1 MPGHDI
7 IVIGTSAGGVEA
19 LRELVSSLPSDLP
32 ATIFIVIHLSPH
44 SASFLP
50 EILSNKMQKQDRG
63 GSLRAVHPQNGEVIQ
78 PGRIYIAP
86 PDYHMLIKPGHI
98 RLMQGAHENG
108 TRPAVDPLFRTAAK
122 AYGRRVVGV
131 VLTGMLDDGTA
142 GLIDVKR
149 FGGVAVVQD
158 PNDARFDG
166 MPSSA
171 IEHVDADYILPLSSI
186 APILVSLA
194 HEPAIEE
201 GEKPMTD
208 DRDREIDI
216 EPDIVELDGA
226 ALRKQGSPG
235 TSTNLTCPDCG
246 GVLSQLHERNLLQF
260 RCHVGHAWSVS
271 SLQAEH
277 SKHVEKAL
285 WEAIRTLE
293 ERAKLMRQMAKN
305 ADSKNRSFSAKRYQE
320 LAQEAEQRSDMLRQT
335 LFQGQLPAVNSPD
348 ATNFEANQN
357 QTWANFKVVVL
368 IAAAGGLKALSQ
380 ILLDLPPNFKA
391 AIIVVQH
398 LDTRPDYDLLTD
410 TLNRSTIFPLVQAQA
425 GELLQLGC
433 VYIAP
438 LNSHLFVTPNG
449 SFCLSQAVFA
459 GLAHPSADLLLQS
472 VAASFKQQAIAVIL
486 SGTGNDGAIGIQA
499 IHQMG
504 GKVIA
509 QDESTAEFFA
519 LPQAA
524 IATGKVDFVLSID
537 AIASTLINLVM
548 AEVTE

>member
-19 LRELVSSLPSDLP
+19 LRELVASLPSNLP
-32 ATIFIVIHLSPH
+32 AAIFIVIHIPPH
-44 SASFLP
+44 TTSFLP
-50 EILSNKMQKQDRG
+50 EILNRVQKQRNG
-63 GSLRAVHPQNGEVIQ
+63 ESLRAAHPHNGELIQ
-78 PGRIYIAP
+78 PGRIYIAS
-86 PDYHMLIKPGHI
+86 PDYHMLIKPGYI
-98 RLMQGAHENG
+98 RLVQGPHENG
-108 TRPAVDPLFRTAAK
+108 TRPAIDPLFRTAAK
-122 AYGRRVVGV
+122 AYKRRVVGV

-142 GLIDVKR
+142 GLIDVKE

-158 PNDARFDG
+158 PNDAQYEG
-166 MPSSA
+166 MPKSA
-171 IEHVDADYILPLSSI
+171 IQQVDADYILPLSSI
-186 APILVSLA
+186 APVLVRLA

-201 GEKPMTD
+201 GEKSMTD
-208 DRDREIDI
+208 DREIDI

-235 TSTNLTCPDCG
+235 TNTTLTCPDCG

-260 RCHVGHAWSVS
+260 RCQVGHAWSVS

-277 SKHVEKAL
+277 FKHVEKAL

-293 ERAKLMRQMAKN
+293 ERAKLMNQMAKN
-305 ADSKNRSFSAKRYQE
+305 ADSKNRSFSAKRYQD

-348 ATNFEANQN
+348 ATNFEANHN
-357 QTWANFKVVVL
+357 QTANFKVVVL

-391 AIIVVQH
+391 AIIVVQN
-398 LDTRPDYDLLTD
+398 LDTRQDYDLLTD
-410 TLNRSTIFPLVQAQA
+410 TLNRSTIFPLVQAQT
-425 GELLQLGC
+425 GELLQLGF
-433 VYIAP
+433 VYVAP

-449 SFCLSQAVFA
+449 VFCLSEAVFA
-459 GLAHPSADLLLQS
+459 GMAHPSVDLLLQS

-486 SGTGNDGAIGIQA
+486 SGTGNDGAMGIQA

-509 QDESTAEFFA
+509 QDEITAEFFA

-537 AIASTLINLVM
+537 AIASSLVNLVM

>member
-7 IVIGTSAGGVEA
+7 IVIGASAGGVEA
-19 LRELVSSLPSDLP
+19 VRELVASLPSDLP
-32 ATIFIVIHLSPH
+32 VAIFIVIHIPPH
-44 SASFLP
+44 STSFLP
-50 EILSNKMQKQDRG
+50 EILNRVQKQHNG
-63 GSLRAVHPQNGEVIQ
+63 GSLRADHPQNGELIQ
-78 PGRIYIAP
+78 HGQIYIAP
-86 PDYHMLIKPGHI
+86 PDYHMLIKPGYI
-98 RLMQGAHENG
+98 RLVQGPHENG

-142 GLIDVKR
+142 GLIDVKE

-158 PNDARFDG
+158 PNDAQYEG
-166 MPSSA
+166 MPRSA
-171 IEHVDADYILPLSSI
+171 IEQVDADYILPLSSI
-186 APILVSLA
+186 APVLVRLA
-194 HEPAIEE
+194 HEPVIES
-201 GEKPMTD
+201 GEKLMTD
-208 DRDREIDI
+208 DRKIEI

-235 TSTNLTCPDCG
+235 TNTTLTCPDCG
-246 GVLSQLHERNLLQF
+246 GVLSQLHDRNLLQF
-260 RCHVGHAWSVS
+260 RCQVGHAWSVS

-277 SKHVEKAL
+277 SKHVEKAF

-293 ERAKLMRQMAKN
+293 ERAKLMNQMAKN
-305 ADSKNRSFSAKRYQE
+305 ADSKNRSFSAKRYQD
-320 LAQEAEQRSDMLRQT
+320 LAQEAQQRSDMLRQT

-348 ATNFEANQN
+348 GTSFEANQN
-357 QTWANFKVVVL
+357 QTANFKVVVL

-391 AIIVVQH
+391 AIIVVQN
-398 LDTRPDYDLLTD
+398 LDTRPDYDLLAD

-433 VYIAP
+433 VYVAP

-472 VAASFKQQAIAVIL
+472 VAASFKQRAIAVIL
-486 SGTGNDGAIGIQA
+486 SGTGSDGAMGIQA
-499 IHQMG
+499 IHQLG

-509 QDESTAEFFA
+509 QDEITAEFFA

-537 AIASTLINLVM
+537 AIASTLVNLVT

>member
-1 MPGHDI
+1 M
-7 IVIGTSAGGVEA
+7 
-19 LRELVSSLPSDLP
+19 
-32 ATIFIVIHLSPH
+32 
-44 SASFLP
+44 
-50 EILSNKMQKQDRG
+50 
-63 GSLRAVHPQNGEVIQ
+63 
-78 PGRIYIAP
+78 
-86 PDYHMLIKPGHI
+86 
-98 RLMQGAHENG
+98 
-108 TRPAVDPLFRTAAK
+108 
-122 AYGRRVVGV
+122 
-131 VLTGMLDDGTA
+131 TG
-142 GLIDVKR
+142 
-149 FGGVAVVQD
+149 
-158 PNDARFDG
+158 
-166 MPSSA
+166 
-171 IEHVDADYILPLSSI
+171 
-186 APILVSLA
+186 
-194 HEPAIEE
+194 
-201 GEKPMTD
+201 
-208 DRDREIDI
+208 DREIEI

-226 ALRKQGSPG
+226 ALRESSPG
-235 TSTNLTCPDCG
+235 TNTNLTCPDCG
-246 GVLSQLHERNLLQF
+246 GILSQLHDRNLLQF
-260 RCHVGHAWSVS
+260 RCQIGHAWSVS

-277 SKHVEKAL
+277 FKQVEKAL

-293 ERAKLMRQMAKN
+293 ERAKLMNQMAKN
-305 ADSKNRSFSAKRYQE
+305 ADSKNRSFSAKRYQD
-320 LAQEAEQRSDMLRQT
+320 LAREAEQRSDMLRQT

-348 ATNFEANQN
+348 GTNFEANQN

-438 LNSHLFVTPNG
+438 PDSHLFVTPN
-449 SFCLSQAVFA
+449 STFCLSQAVFA

-486 SGTGNDGAIGIQA
+486 SGTGNDGAMGIQA

-524 IATGKVDFVLSID
+524 IATGQVDFVLSID

>member
-7 IVIGTSAGGVEA
+7 IVIGASAGGVEA
-19 LRELVSSLPSDLP
+19 VRELVASLASDLQ
-32 ATIFIVIHLSPH
+32 AAIFIVIHIPPH
-44 SASFLP
+44 TTSFMP
-50 EILSNKMQKQDRG
+50 EILNRVQKQHNG
-63 GSLRAVHPQNGEVIQ
+63 GSLRAAHPQNGELIQ
-78 PGRIYIAP
+78 HGRIYIAP
-86 PDYHMLIKPGHI
+86 PDYHMLIKPGYI
-98 RLMQGAHENG
+98 RLVQGPQENG

-142 GLIDVKR
+142 GLIDVKE

-158 PNDARFDG
+158 PNDAQYEG
-166 MPSSA
+166 MPRSA
-171 IEHVDADYILPLSSI
+171 IEQVDADYILPLSSI
-186 APILVSLA
+186 APVLVRLA
-194 HEPAIEE
+194 HEPVIES
-201 GEKPMTD
+201 GEKLMSG
-208 DRDREIDI
+208 DREIEI

-226 ALRKQGSPG
+226 ALRESSPG
-235 TSTNLTCPDCG
+235 TNTNLTCPDCG
-246 GVLSQLHERNLLQF
+246 GVLSQLHDRNLLQF
-260 RCHVGHAWSVS
+260 RCQIGHAWSVS

-277 SKHVEKAL
+277 FKHVEKAL

-293 ERAKLMRQMAKN
+293 ERAKLMNQMAKN
-305 ADSKNRSFSAKRYQE
+305 ADSKNRSFSAKRYQD
-320 LAQEAEQRSDMLRQT
+320 LAREAEQRSDMLRQT
-335 LFQGQLPAVNSPD
+335 LFQGQLPAVNSPE

-357 QTWANFKVVVL
+357 QTANFKVVVL

-398 LDTRPDYDLLTD
+398 LDTRPDYNLLTD

-425 GELLQLGC
+425 GELLQLGF
-433 VYIAP
+433 VYVAP
-438 LNSHLFVTPNG
+438 LNSHLFVSPNG
-449 SFCLSQAVFA
+449 SFCLSEAVFA
-459 GLAHPSADLLLQS
+459 GMAQPSVDLLLQS

-486 SGTGNDGAIGIQA
+486 SGTGNDGTMGIQA

-509 QDESTAEFFA
+509 QDDTTAEFFA

-537 AIASTLINLVM
+537 AIASTLVNLVM
-548 AEVTE
+548 AEVSE